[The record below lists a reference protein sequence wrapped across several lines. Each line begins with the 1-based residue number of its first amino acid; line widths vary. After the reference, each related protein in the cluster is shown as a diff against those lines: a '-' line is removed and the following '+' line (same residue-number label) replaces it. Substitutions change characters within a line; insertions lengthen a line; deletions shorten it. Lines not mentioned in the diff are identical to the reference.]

1 MNWRLAILD
10 FGGDKSF
17 VDDLN
22 KEQGAVSSRVALLL
36 RSAEAK
42 PLLYRF
48 VKLSVLA
55 CGSGQVVMKLDIALK
70 TKKVQGRFIM
80 DFDTFCRRLVQG
92 RSFLWF

>member
-48 VKLSVLA
+48 VKLSVYRVS
-55 CGSGQVVMKLDIALK
+55 SGQ
-70 TKKVQGRFIM
+70 F
-80 DFDTFCRRLVQG
+80 
-92 RSFLWF
+92 